1 MKEFY
6 ICRNCLVGH
15 HPKMDAPAPT
25 FCLMCAACS
34 WIILPEDG
42 LRLMVPYFSVERQS
56 ELARLL
62 SYQRRVA
69 RGFNP

>member
-1 MKEFY
+1 MREFY

-15 HPKMDAPAPT
+15 QPKLDAPM
-25 FCLMCAACS
+25 FCRKCAACS
-34 WIILPEDG
+34 WVILPEDG
-42 LRLMVPYFSVERQS
+42 IRLMVPYFSVERQS

-69 RGFNP
+69 RGTQVK